1 MTSPPDG
8 IPGTPRPVDRTP
20 AGTESGTPRPG
31 ERAHHAGTAPE
42 ATSPEDAAGGAAVA
56 GSGRGRPGT
65 GDAALLRRIGALLA
79 PHRGALLLVA
89 LSIVVAS
96 VLGIVT
102 PFLTQRVF
110 DDALFPVDG
119 SGVDLPLLTWLVAA
133 MIVIPLLSAAIGVG
147 QTYLTT
153 KIGNLAMA
161 ELRGRL
167 FEHLERM
174 ELAFFTA
181 TKTGSIQSRL
191 ANDVGGVRSVL
202 TTTASSILSNTVT
215 VLASLVAMLLLSWQ
229 LTVVAV
235 ALMPVFVVL
244 QRRVGARRQVI
255 ARQTQESLSDM
266 TAITE
271 EALSVSGV
279 LLTKVFNRSDTEIA
293 RYRAEN
299 DRQVTLQVRQAM
311 AGQGF
316 FGVVTAFM
324 AITPALVYLVAGYMI
339 TGRAGTDT
347 LTAGTLVAFS
357 TLQARLL
364 MPVISL
370 MRVAL
375 DVQTSLALFR
385 RIFEYLDLTPA
396 ITDRPG
402 AVHLDPEQTR
412 GRVEL
417 DEVWFRYPPPPRLT
431 QPPPAPGGRRGG
443 GFGMRGAMA
452 GLAAPSGGRHPGGAA
467 GVVRLPRDEPEPAT
481 DDALAG
487 SRRRAWAVR
496 DVSLVVEPGQLAA
509 FVGPSGAGKTTL
521 SYLVPRLYEVDRGAV
536 RVDGHDV
543 RDLTLSSL
551 ADTVGMVTQDPYLFH
566 ATIADN
572 LRYAR
577 PDATDDELVEA
588 CRAANIHDRIEAF
601 EHGYRTLVGE
611 RGYRLSGGEKQ
622 RIAIAR
628 VLLKDPRVLILDE
641 ATSALDTASERLVQS
656 ALARAV
662 RQRTTLAIAHR
673 LSTIRDADVI
683 FVVDDG
689 RVVERGSHDE
699 LVTAPDGLY
708 ARLYAEQFGGGR
720 VEARFSDGVMFTDG
734 VVLAQPA
741 PPHA

>member
-1 MTSPPDG
+1 MTPDG
-8 IPGTPRPVDRTP
+8 SPAAGVRTP
-20 AGTESGTPRPG
+20 AD
-31 ERAHHAGTAPE
+31 TAPG
-42 ATSPEDAAGGAAVA
+42 DAPAAPGAATA
-56 GSGRGRPGT
+56 ATPDAT
-65 GDAALLRRIGALLA
+65 GGLLRRIGALLA
-79 PHRGALLLVA
+79 PYRGELLLVA

-96 VLGIVT
+96 VLGIAT

-110 DDALFPVDG
+110 DDALFPLDG
-119 SGVDLPLLTWLVAA
+119 SGVDLPLLTGLVVA

-153 KIGNLAMA
+153 KVGNLSMA
-161 ELRGRL
+161 DLRGRL

-215 VLASLVAMLLLSWQ
+215 VIASLVAMLLLSWQ

-279 LLTKVFNRSDTEIA
+279 LLTKVFNRSDAEIA
-293 RYRAEN
+293 RYRVEN
-299 DRQVTLQVRQAM
+299 ERQVDLQVRQAM

-324 AITPALVYLVAGYMI
+324 AITPALVYLVAGHMI
-339 TGRAGTDT
+339 DGRVGTAT

-385 RIFEYLDLTPA
+385 RIFEYLDLAPA
-396 ITDRPG
+396 ITDRPD
-402 AVHLDPEQTR
+402 AVHLDPARTT

-417 DEVWFRYPPPPRLT
+417 DGVWFRYPAPPRLT
-431 QPPPAPGGRRGG
+431 QPPPAPRGRGG
-443 GFGMRGAMA
+443 GGMGMRGAMV
-452 GLAAPSGGRHPGGAA
+452 GYGAAPTGHMGTMGAA
-467 GVVRLPRDEPEPAT
+467 VRAEPRH
-481 DDALAG
+481 DAARADGAGSLAG

-496 DVSLVVEPGQLAA
+496 DVSLTVEPGQLAA

-521 SYLVPRLYEVDRGAV
+521 SYLVPRLYEVDRGHV

-543 RDLTLSSL
+543 RDLSLSSL

-566 ATIADN
+566 ASIADN

-577 PDATDDELVEA
+577 PDATDDELVQA
-588 CRAANIHDRIEAF
+588 CRDANIHDRIEAF
-601 EHGYRTLVGE
+601 EHGYHTLVGE

-628 VLLKDPRVLILDE
+628 VLLKDPRILILDE
-641 ATSALDTASERLVQS
+641 ATSALDSASERLVHG

-662 RQRTTLAIAHR
+662 RRRTTLAIAHR

-689 RVVERGSHDE
+689 QVVERGTHDE
-699 LVTAPDGLY
+699 LVVAPDGLY

-720 VEARFSDGVMFTDG
+720 VQARFADGVMFTDG
-734 VVLAQPA
+734 VVLAQSTPLA
-741 PPHA
+741 SPER